1 MIKLTC
7 TSNLMERLVKQIFLT
22 ENLFVNR
29 IIFEDLD
36 IDAII
41 KNNIIRRIYEDKEI
55 KVITKFPI
63 QTKLNSII
71 YQIMTNIQ
79 KRVITFKCK

>member
-1 MIKLTC
+1 
-7 TSNLMERLVKQIFLT
+7 MERLVKQIFLT

>member
-55 KVITKFPI
+55 KVI
-63 QTKLNSII
+63 
-71 YQIMTNIQ
+71 
-79 KRVITFKCK
+79 